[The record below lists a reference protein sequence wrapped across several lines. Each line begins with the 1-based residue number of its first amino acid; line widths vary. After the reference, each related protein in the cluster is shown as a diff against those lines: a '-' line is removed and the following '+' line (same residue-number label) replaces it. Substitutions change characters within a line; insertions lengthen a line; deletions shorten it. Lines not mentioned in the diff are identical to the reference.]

1 MQYRHTK
8 TARWIALLVGCIC
21 VTFGSYGFFHAV
33 KASLSYKAYKRIK
46 YGHFTGTPM
55 EIAPARSPTEVL
67 PACERMM
74 ALYPHNYYA
83 AVLAAHAA
91 FMYALEDHE
100 SHVKERWIRT
110 AQYWDDM
117 GMRLNPYNVEIYS
130 THARILQKTGK
141 PLEASRFW
149 REEVLGI
156 RGEFGEPDNTLR
168 RGEFWNPDRHDTMAE
183 LYLHAGQLDRAVAE
197 LDWVRDPATR
207 NRIRTREQQHKA
219 ILRLRN
225 QQ

>member
-1 MQYRHTK
+1 MKYRYAK
-8 TARWIALLVGCIC
+8 IVRWGALLVGCLC
-21 VTFGSYGFFHAV
+21 VTIGGYGLFYAV
-33 KASLSYKAYKRIK
+33 KASLSYKAYKHVK
-46 YGHFTGTPM
+46 YGHFTGTAL
-55 EIAPARSPTEVL
+55 ERAPVCSPTDVL

-83 AVLAAHAA
+83 TVLAAQAA
-91 FMYALEDHE
+91 FAYALEDHE

-149 REEVLGI
+149 REVILE
-156 RGEFGEPDNTLR
+156 R
-168 RGEFWNPDRHDTMAE
+168 EFWNPDRHDMMAE
-183 LYLHAGQLDRAVAE
+183 LYLHAGQIDRAIAE
-197 LDWVRDPATR
+197 RPWVGGATR
-207 NRIRTREQQHKA
+207 ARIDARKKQYEA
-219 ILRLRN
+219 ILKLRN